1 MLFTVWTLNSTSS
14 SFMQSSNYLTN
25 NQHLT
30 VNIKISS
37 LEGDTVFLLLELTRL
52 VRSAFFSPV
61 IMWQAI
67 FNICLNR
74 FCIFLWSRKQ
84 FCEACLHVASPL
96 PRQSR
101 AKLFHFTAISASA
114 GNGRSTQPC
123 VRACCSSKSH
133 AEQAAQGTAMCLKHM
148 VMQAT
153 ATQSLTWESMWRAA
167 LGTSMPD
174 GLAGHSHVVT
184 WETKGQEIPSSSWCW
199 R

>member
-1 MLFTVWTLNSTSS
+1 
-14 SFMQSSNYLTN
+14 MQSSNYLTN

-30 VNIKISS
+30 VNIKI
-37 LEGDTVFLLLELTRL
+37 
-52 VRSAFFSPV
+52 RSQRRHSVLPPSINKACAFSTFFPV
-61 IMWQAI
+61 IMWWAI
-67 FNICLNR
+67 FNICLNV

-84 FCEACLHVASPL
+84 FCEVCLHTAFPL
-96 PRQSR
+96 PWQSI
-101 AKLFHFTAISASA
+101 AKLFHFTAISALA

-133 AEQAAQGTAMCLKHM
+133 AEQAAQGTATCLTHM

-153 ATQSLTWESMWRAA
+153 AIQSLTWESMWRAA

-184 WETKGQEIPSSSWCW
+184 WETKGQEISSYSWCW